1 MMQFDPAMME
11 ALCTADFL
19 RRAAVSDPGALL
31 MDEFRQTDAK
41 DLLDATLSVDVN
53 RYLPDALLV
62 KVDVATMANSLEG
75 RSPLLDHEFMEFA
88 ARLPVA
94 MKRRGPVGKYIFKKA
109 VRPLLP
115 VEIVDRP
122 KKGFS
127 VPLEQW
133 FRTDLK
139 DMVRDTLLDRR
150 ATDRGY
156 FNPSVVRR
164 LIDEHQAGVRRWD
177 VQLWNLLMLE
187 LWHRMFIDRR
197 PSAPPPRPAA
207 MAEQQAMAH

>member
-1 MMQFDPAMME
+1 
-11 ALCTADFL
+11 
-19 RRAAVSDPGALL
+19 
-31 MDEFRQTDAK
+31 
-41 DLLDATLSVDVN
+41 
-53 RYLPDALLV
+53 
-62 KVDVATMANSLEG
+62 
-75 RSPLLDHEFMEFA
+75 
-88 ARLPVA
+88 
-94 MKRRGPVGKYIFKKA
+94 
-109 VRPLLP
+109 